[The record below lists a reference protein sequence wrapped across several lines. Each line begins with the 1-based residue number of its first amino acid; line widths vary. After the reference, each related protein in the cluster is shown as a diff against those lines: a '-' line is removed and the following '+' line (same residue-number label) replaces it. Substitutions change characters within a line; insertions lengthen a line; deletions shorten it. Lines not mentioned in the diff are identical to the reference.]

1 MLGGNSL
8 SQCMYGEKLKYV
20 TVPLALLQAVSAV
33 ASIDN
38 GGGGGGRGDIHTS
51 CAALIISFEIN
62 CS

>member
-38 GGGGGGRGDIHTS
+38 GGGGGGEGIFIHRV
-51 CAALIISFEIN
+51 LH
-62 CS
+62 